1 MRRTGKATKARIE
14 EVSMR
19 LFVDQGVTET
29 TIRDIAGGAGI
40 AEGTIYRHY
49 RSKEDLVWELF
60 FKYYT
65 GFARALDELQQAA
78 PAARGKIDAMV
89 RGFCRLYDADPTLF
103 RFLLIVQHQQLRKLT
118 DDMPTPIKVLRGV
131 VTQAMAEGEIPATD
145 PDLATAMVL
154 GVVLRPAVFA
164 GYGRIR
170 RPMIACAGEL
180 SSACWRV
187 LNPPEIDEFD
197 K

>member
-19 LFVDQGVTET
+19 LFVDKGVTET
-29 TIRDIAGGAGI
+29 TIRDIAGGAEI
-40 AEGTIYRHY
+40 AEGTIYRHF

-78 PAARGKIDAMV
+78 PAARARIDAMV

-118 DDMPTPIKVLRGV
+118 DDAPTPIRVLRGV
-131 VTQAMAEGEIPATD
+131 ITQAMAEGEIPATD

-154 GVVLRPAVFA
+154 GVVLRPAIFA
-164 GYGRIR
+164 SYGRIR
-170 RPMIACAGEL
+170 RPMAACAGEM

-187 LNPPEIDEFD
+187 LNPPETGELD

>member
-14 EVSMR
+14 AVAMR
-19 LFVDQGVTET
+19 LFVDKGVTEA

-40 AEGTIYRHY
+40 PEGTIYRHY

-89 RGFCRLYDADPTLF
+89 RGFCRLFDADPTLF
-103 RFLLIVQHQQLRKLT
+103 RFLLIVQHRQLRKLT
-118 DDMPTPIKVLRGV
+118 DDMPTPIQVLRGV
-131 VTQAMAEGEIPATD
+131 ITRAMAEGEIPATD

-154 GVVLRPAVFA
+154 GVVLRPAIFA
-164 GYGRIR
+164 GYGRIGR
-170 RPMIACAGEL
+170 ALIACADEM

-187 LNPPEIDEFD
+187 LNPQEIDD
-197 K
+197 T